1 MCDRKALRSGRA
13 TGRHNWSLSN
23 ERIFKVEG
31 DTDTHTGV
39 NVVLRSAIRS
49 LQLDIGHG
57 GMVIADS
64 LTTVVVVRVAWSVRR
79 G

>member
-1 MCDRKALRSGRA
+1 
-13 TGRHNWSLSN
+13 
-23 ERIFKVEG
+23 VEG

-57 GMVIADS
+57 GMVIAYS
-64 LTTVVVVRVAWSVRR
+64 LTTVVVVRVAWRVRR
-79 G
+79 GYGVLMTVI

>member
-13 TGRHNWSLSN
+13 TGRHN
-23 ERIFKVEG
+23 
-31 DTDTHTGV
+31 GV